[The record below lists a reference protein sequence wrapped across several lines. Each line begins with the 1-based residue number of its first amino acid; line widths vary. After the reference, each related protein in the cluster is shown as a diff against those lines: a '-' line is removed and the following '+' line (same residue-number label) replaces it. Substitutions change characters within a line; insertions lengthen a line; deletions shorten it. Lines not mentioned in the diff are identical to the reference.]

1 MRRCRPCCVVLSVW
15 LLLSLCL
22 LPWLLVPVLL
32 SFPSLSIGSRKVVGQ
47 FSRLLVLVR
56 WTSLSMQTSRSNRF
70 LPLPVLLRSLAVR
83 LLFRF
88 PCWEVLSVLGEK
100 LSAVLSAALAG
111 CLSSE
116 ELQDEIDALGVWS
129 CRPAA
134 EVGFYDPEGSSFL
147 VSFSAGGSVL
157 VSFQDRPY

>member
-1 MRRCRPCCVVLSVW
+1 
-15 LLLSLCL
+15 
-22 LPWLLVPVLL
+22 
-32 SFPSLSIGSRKVVGQ
+32 
-47 FSRLLVLVR
+47 
-56 WTSLSMQTSRSNRF
+56 
-70 LPLPVLLRSLAVR
+70 
-83 LLFRF
+83 
-88 PCWEVLSVLGEK
+88 VLGEK